1 MPSKPVVKF
10 DIEFVF
16 PIHIMS
22 ISSSA
27 SSGFDDAVEIQEVL
41 AQRSSLTGN
50 HNVFVVLMSLG
61 RLSIIMCK
69 LIAWQES
76 PKC

>member
-1 MPSKPVVKF
+1 VKF

-27 SSGFDDAVEIQEVL
+27 SSASSGLDDAVEIHEVL
-41 AQRSSLTGN
+41 AQRSSLTGD
-50 HNVFVVLMSLG
+50 HNVLVVLIWS
-61 RLSIIMCK
+61 
-69 LIAWQES
+69 WFT
-76 PKC
+76 